1 MRTLSARTLPPQKW
15 GNFFNLC
22 ACASPKP
29 SDPPNLVRTL
39 HFVESRHARYSRLLD
54 KTIRVRSNTTCYH
67 IYNSGL
73 VPSVLCACLGSTPS
87 YLPISTCR
95 DNKFQVEL
103 RDNAK
108 KSNRAPL
115 PYCTC
120 DAQARTSIRP
130 RKECMLHDTYTYED
144 TCTDRKP

>member
-1 MRTLSARTLPPQKW
+1 MRNLSARTLPPQKLW
-15 GNFFNLC
+15 NFFNLC

-54 KTIRVRSNTTCYH
+54 KTIRVRYNPNCYH
-67 IYNSGL
+67 IHNNGL
-73 VPSVLCACLGSTPS
+73 VPSVLCACLGSTRL

-95 DNKFQVEL
+95 DTKFRVEL

-115 PYCTC
+115 QYCTC
-120 DAQARTSIRP
+120 DAQAMTSIRP
-130 RKECMLHDTYTYED
+130 RDKCLL
-144 TCTDRKP
+144 PSGAPL